1 MPPIK
6 KTWADSTN
14 ELTSVTPDGTEIAR
28 LRKSDGTVVKSTTQA
43 IGNLGTAALIADL
56 ASTANGKGA
65 STIGIEDAGG
75 LIAATNVEGALAEN
89 RTAIDAIEADYLQAA
104 DIANMLET
112 SDIGVSVQ
120 GYSSVL
126 ANTTASFT
134 TAQETKLG
142 HISVTQAVDLDA
154 LETAVAAL
162 DQATVLKGS
171 WDASAGT
178 FPGAGA
184 AQAGWTYI
192 VSTGGTVDSVA
203 FAQNDR
209 ILAIVD
215 NASTSTYAANWFK
228 LDYTDQVLSVAS
240 KTGAVTLAANDISDA
255 TTAGRT
261 LLTAADAAAQRTAL
275 NVEDGAT
282 ADQTASE
289 IETAYNSQVGQVSA
303 GEKTAGTETA
313 VRRFSPKDVADM
325 AGVHGGGGSS
335 VVRGYINGLTLS
347 NNATDATNDIDI
359 AAGVACSDDFLQMIT
374 LSSAITK
381 RLDAAW
387 AVGTG
392 NGGLDTGTIANTT
405 YFVWLI
411 RRSDTGVVD
420 ALFSTSASSP
430 TMPTNYDQKR
440 LIGAIMRVSGAI
452 RAFSQY
458 GDEFLY
464 LATVGDLNTVPG
476 VTTAAL
482 ATLSVPIGIKIYAII
497 SMAGISGA
505 AEDGRFYVSSPD
517 VNDEAAGITNFTTGI
532 SSATA
537 DAQGWQDIRIRT
549 NTSGQIRYRAS
560 STTGQIII
568 GTRGFIMPR
577 ALF

>member
-240 KTGAVTLAANDISDA
+240 KTGAVTLAQADISGLTTSSTPQFAGIEIGHANDTTLSRIGGGRIAVEGVELAKITDVGRVAGDIFMSFDA
-255 TTAGRT
+255 TPPSGC
-261 LLTAADAAAQRTAL
+261 
-275 NVEDGAT
+275 VELDGAT
-282 ADQTASE
+282 ISGGAATYPTVAARYAWMVVSGNIVLPDFRGRFPRGWAHGSSTDPDRASRTARAGDGTTGDNPGTYQADE
-289 IETAYNSQVGQVSA
+289 IKSHQHSVPWG
-303 GEKTAGTETA
+303 
-313 VRRFSPKDVADM
+313 
-325 AGVHGGGGSS
+325 HGGGGSS
-335 VVRGYINGLTLS
+335 MLGLNSPGSTGTVSS
-347 NNATDATNDIDI
+347 N
-359 AAGVACSDDFLQMIT
+359 AAG
-374 LSSAITK
+374 
-381 RLDAAW
+381 
-387 AVGTG
+387 G
-392 NGGLDTGTIANTT
+392 N
-405 YFVWLI
+405 
-411 RRSDTGVVD
+411 
-420 ALFSTSASSP
+420 
-430 TMPTNYDQKR
+430 
-440 LIGAIMRVSGAI
+440 
-452 RAFSQY
+452 
-458 GDEFLY
+458 E
-464 LATVGDLNTVPG
+464 
-476 VTTAAL
+476 
-482 ATLSVPIGIKIYAII
+482 
-497 SMAGISGA
+497 
-505 AEDGRFYVSSPD
+505 
-517 VNDEAAGITNFTTGI
+517 
-532 SSATA
+532 
-537 DAQGWQDIRIRT
+537 
-549 NTSGQIRYRAS
+549 
-560 STTGQIII
+560 
-568 GTRGFIMPR
+568 TRGKNLAVMFFMKMG
-577 ALF
+577 